1 MPNIILTDKRLALN
15 ALLIACTALFPAC
28 KTVEDTQSKTPRPLP
43 IFKLAGQ
50 QLELLDETPL
60 NMDGTEQTKKGKD
73 SGKDAEDSILIERK
87 RPAEARPPLANKP
100 FHPSADKGS
109 PEDNV
114 TLNLNL
120 QAATVEHIVMAF
132 ADKQVLDFNYLVD
145 PAVKGAISLNMTDVT
160 MTRKDAWELLEHLLW
175 LSGAYMSESNNFVHV
190 LPFEKMPKEQK
201 LYVNHEKQPNVQAL
215 FIDIKYRKSAD
226 VINFIKPFMTDGA
239 TATDIP
245 DSNTIVIVETPNN
258 VEKLQEL
265 IARLDSKGEGTW
277 PVKCILCREVDP
289 ETLSNELQTI
299 LPILGFPVAA
309 ATGPSGGAIRIAP
322 LPRMNAIVISAS
334 MEEVLDEIAKWAK
347 TLDKEDSE
355 DKEGIY
361 FYNVKH
367 STVDILS
374 SALDAFFTTST
385 TTGPSNSTNSTSSRS
400 RTTST
405 SSRSS
410 RTTTTANT
418 GNTGTR
424 TPTTGTTRTTT
435 GTTAGR
441 TTATRAGT
449 TANNTNNNNSKNAA
463 SLSVFETEVMVYTDE
478 ESNRL
483 TIKTTPRAW
492 NTIKAFLE
500 RQDVPPRQVA
510 IRAIITE
517 ITLDESLEFGIS
529 YAIDRAIRSRKTNVK
544 GGYAA
549 AGAIAGFPASAT
561 QWASA
566 GLGLLFTDADNDPLT
581 MIKAIAGSGNT
592 KVLSEPEIIAKSGST
607 ADLQVG
613 QSVPVV
619 TEGTTYT
626 SSSTGN
632 FSTNNEYVETGI
644 IMSVTPYITA
654 GNEVRLD
661 VNQEISGVAKTSV
674 SEDTPTLDKKKLS
687 TSLIVP
693 DNTTI
698 LMGGMIK
705 TEKYEQV
712 TGIPL
717 LMDIPYLGALFRSN
731 NYQDRRAELLVLI
744 TVNVIDNKQPQ
755 EELIRKYKTS
765 LEAIEE
771 RHKMSITY

>member
-1 MPNIILTDKRLALN
+1 MPNLTYLDKRLTLN
-15 ALLIACTALFPAC
+15 ALLIACTLLFPAC
-28 KTVEDTQSKTPRPLP
+28 KTVEEPKDETPRPLP
-43 IFKLAGQ
+43 IFKITGQTAGM
-50 QLELLDETPL
+50 LDETPL
-60 NMDGTEQTKKGKD
+60 TMDASDQKQASDNGAEPGTD
-73 SGKDAEDSILIERK
+73 NIIIERK
-87 RPAEARPPLANKP
+87 RPQEARPPLANKP
-100 FHPSADKGS
+100 FHPSSDKGAADD
-109 PEDNV
+109 EV
-114 TLNLNL
+114 KLNLNL

-132 ADKQVLDFNYLVD
+132 ADKDVLDFNYLVD

-160 MTRKDAWELLEHLLW
+160 MTRKEAWELLEHLLW

-215 FIDIKYRKSAD
+215 FMDIKYRKSAD

-239 TATDIP
+239 SAIDIP

-289 ETLSNELQTI
+289 ETLATELQTI

-309 ATGPSGGAIRIAP
+309 ATGPSGGAIRIAA
-322 LPRMNAIVISAS
+322 LPRMNAIVVSAS
-334 MEEVLDEIAKWAK
+334 MEEVLDEIAKWAR

-361 FYNVKH
+361 FYNVRH

-374 SALDAFFTTST
+374 SALDAFFTTT
-385 TTGPSNSTNSTSSRS
+385 TTNGPTSNSSTSSSRS
-400 RTTST
+400 RTTSS
-405 SSRSS
+405 SSRNS
-410 RTTTTANT
+410 RNNTTTSNTANT
-418 GNTGTR
+418 TNRNT
-424 TPTTGTTRTTT
+424 TTGTTRNTSTTT
-435 GTTAGR
+435 NRNNTTNR
-441 TTATRAGT
+441 TNATG
-449 TANNTNNNNSKNAA
+449 TANGKNVG
-463 SLSVFETEVMVYTDE
+463 STLSVFETDVMVYTEE

-510 IRAIITE
+510 IRAVITE
-517 ITLDESLEFGIS
+517 IMLDESLEFGIS
-529 YAIDRAIRSRKTNVK
+529 YALDRNIRSRKTNVK

-549 AGAIAGFPASAT
+549 AGAIANFPQLAT
-561 QWASA
+561 QWTSA
-566 GLGLLFTDADNDPLT
+566 GLGLLFTDADNDPLA
-581 MIKAIAGSGNT
+581 MIQAVAGTGNT
-592 KVLSEPEIIAKSGST
+592 KILSEPEIIARSGAT
-607 ADLQVG
+607 AELQVG

-626 SSSTGN
+626 NSSNGN
-632 FSTNNEYVETGI
+632 FSTNYEYVETGI
-644 IMSVTPYITA
+644 IMSVTPFITA
-654 GNEVRLD
+654 GNEVRLE

-687 TSLIVP
+687 TELIVP

-705 TEKYEQV
+705 NEKYEQV

-717 LMDIPYLGALFRSN
+717 LKDIPYLGAIFRSN
-731 NYQDRRAELLVLI
+731 TFQDRRAELLVLI
-744 TVNVIDNKQPQ
+744 TVNVIDNKNPQ
-755 EELIRKYKTS
+755 EELLRKYKVS

-771 RHKMSITY
+771 NHQKNHLY